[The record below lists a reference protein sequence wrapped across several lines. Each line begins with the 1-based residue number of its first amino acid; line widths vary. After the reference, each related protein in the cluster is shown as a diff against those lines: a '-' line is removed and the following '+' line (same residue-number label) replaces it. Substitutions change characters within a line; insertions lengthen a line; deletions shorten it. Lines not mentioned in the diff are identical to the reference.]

1 MDILGYILL
10 GAVGMAVTVY
20 LFYLCRAII
29 AIAAI
34 LLAVYLLFFK
44 DSLLAAGIVIGGWLV
59 LHNATEKI
67 IRKFADA
74 EGDNTPKKKKNNKLF
89 SSRKSVTKTG
99 SSSINWNYILMWM
112 IPLFWP
118 YLIFRTFFR
127 DKQVGELN
135 AYDYEQHL
143 RSNGK

>member
-1 MDILGYILL
+1 MEIFGFILL
-10 GAVGMAVTVY
+10 GIVGIAVAVY

-34 LLAVYLLFFK
+34 LLAVYLCFFK
-44 DSLLAAGIVIGGWLV
+44 DSLLAAGIVLGGWLV
-59 LHNATEKI
+59 LNNAMDKI
-67 IRKFADA
+67 VRKFAGT
-74 EGDNTPKKKKNNKLF
+74 EEESTPKKKKKNKSF
-89 SSRKSVTKTG
+89 SSRSSVTKTG

>member
-1 MDILGYILL
+1 MEILGYILL

-74 EGDNTPKKKKNNKLF
+74 ANRRYMNFSELYKVGMKFEPKNQGMQYIDIQRDIN
-89 SSRKSVTKTG
+89 SVAF
-99 SSSINWNYILMWM
+99 L
-112 IPLFWP
+112 
-118 YLIFRTFFR
+118 
-127 DKQVGELN
+127 
-135 AYDYEQHL
+135 
-143 RSNGK
+143 

>member
-1 MDILGYILL
+1 MEILGYILL
-10 GAVGMAVTVY
+10 GVVGIAVAVY
-20 LFYLCRAII
+20 LFYLCRALI

-34 LLAVYLLFFK
+34 LLAVYLIFFK

-59 LHNATEKI
+59 LNSATDKVARI
-67 IRKFADA
+67 FAGT
-74 EGDNTPKKKKNNKLF
+74 ERENMPKKKKNNKLF

-99 SSSINWNYILMWM
+99 SSPINWNYILMWM
-112 IPLFWP
+112 IPPFWP
-118 YLIFRTFFR
+118 YLVFRTFFR

>member
-1 MDILGYILL
+1 MEILGYILL
-10 GAVGMAVTVY
+10 GVVGISVTVY

-44 DSLLAAGIVIGGWLV
+44 DSLLTAGIVIGGWLV
-59 LHNATEKI
+59 LNSATDKVARI
-67 IRKFADA
+67 FAGTQ
-74 EGDNTPKKKKNNKLF
+74 EENTPKKKKNYKLF
-89 SSRKSVTKTG
+89 SFSKSVTKTD
-99 SSSINWNYILMWM
+99 SSPINWSYILMWM

-118 YLIFRTFFR
+118 YLIFRTCFR